1 MVGIGMNKACF
12 LDRDGVV
19 NEEVDYLWQP
29 EKVAIIPGVAEGL
42 RKLHENGF
50 LAIVVSNQAGV
61 ARGYYKEAD
70 VDEVNARIQE
80 LLVAAGTRIDAFY
93 YCPHHP
99 EFSGECKCR
108 KPEPGMIL
116 NAAAEFKI
124 DLTKSFM
131 VGDRLSDLES
141 AERAGCQCGYLVRT
155 GYGSEVIRT
164 HQPQNVKIADDLQAA
179 IDDYLANNPQ

>member
-1 MVGIGMNKACF
+1 MNKACF

-29 EKVAIIPGVAEGL
+29 EKVALIPGVIDAL
-42 RKLHENGF
+42 RTLHKHGF

-61 ARGYYKEAD
+61 ARGYYKESD

-99 EFSGECKCR
+99 EFSGECSCR

-116 NAAAEFKI
+116 NAASEFKV
-124 DLTKSFM
+124 DLKQSFM

-155 GYGSEVIRT
+155 GYGSEVIRNQ
-164 HQPQNVKIADDLQAA
+164 QPKNVKIADDLNAA
-179 IDDYLANNPQ
+179 VADYIANNPKT